1 MAKYTSHGSA
11 ITMTR
16 QTFDKCTR
24 VQVVEIERQ
33 VFAWLAPKC
42 TVIDELVKCASRGK
56 VGFVE
61 MVQCLT

>member
-1 MAKYTSHGSA
+1 MAKYTSLGSA

-24 VQVVEIERQ
+24 VRVVETAQQ
-33 VFAWLAPKC
+33 VFAWLPLKC
-42 TVIDELVKCASRGK
+42 TVIDELVKCASRGNAS
-56 VGFVE
+56 FIE